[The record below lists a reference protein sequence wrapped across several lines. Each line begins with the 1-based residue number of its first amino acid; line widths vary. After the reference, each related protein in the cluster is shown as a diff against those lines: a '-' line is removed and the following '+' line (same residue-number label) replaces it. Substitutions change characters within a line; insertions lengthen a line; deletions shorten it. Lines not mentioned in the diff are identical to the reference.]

1 MITKRVCVEPTAPQS
16 TSPCHMD
23 TSIPGT
29 FVPAATARGAGTTVR
44 IAVISV
50 AAQTPPVRARRR
62 PADARRRT
70 TPVIPIGTTLA
81 AGCDE
86 PGIRLDGMLGEEEA
100 VVLEA
105 KAFDLHGVTYYDLV
119 VGFPDRS
126 VQQARLGAESV
137 PDDLKKGER
146 ILATRV
152 ANMVISVR
160 RP

>member
-1 MITKRVCVEPTAPQS
+1 
-16 TSPCHMD
+16 
-23 TSIPGT
+23 
-29 FVPAATARGAGTTVR
+29 
-44 IAVISV
+44 
-50 AAQTPPVRARRR
+50 
-62 PADARRRT
+62 
-70 TPVIPIGTTLA
+70 
-81 AGCDE
+81 
-86 PGIRLDGMLGEEEA
+86 MLGEEEA
-100 VVLEA
+100 VVLEV

-137 PDDLKKGER
+137 PDDLRKGER